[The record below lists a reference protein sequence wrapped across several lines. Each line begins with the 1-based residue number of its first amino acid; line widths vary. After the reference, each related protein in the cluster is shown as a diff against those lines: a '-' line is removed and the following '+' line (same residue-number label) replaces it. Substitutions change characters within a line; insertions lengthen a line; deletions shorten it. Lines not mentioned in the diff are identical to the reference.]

1 MSGGRSSHNEVRIL
15 DGYLDVQPASPSSH
29 MYRQT
34 DMLTPKPTQ
43 SPVVML
49 EDQQVD
55 ASLYIKAYR
64 SFLKQGRVPTS
75 APATDRYLEEGDRES
90 FDLIV

>member
-1 MSGGRSSHNEVRIL
+1 
-15 DGYLDVQPASPSSH
+15 
-29 MYRQT
+29 
-34 DMLTPKPTQ
+34 
-43 SPVVML
+43 ML

-75 APATDRYLEEGDRES
+75 APATDRHLEEGDRES